1 MNSKF
6 KPKYRPALTEDAL
19 RELYSDCREGETKEY
34 LRQYLIKI
42 GAGITNASYALTST
56 PRSKSVEDSL
66 GFSSHSPSST
76 ESFIPSQ
83 EYKESLYQKYQ
94 DDPMQLTSSELEIV
108 QTFRFENDLM
118 SASEEQLYLNQL
130 MA

>member
-1 MNSKF
+1 MTKF

-42 GAGITNASYALTST
+42 GAGITNASYALTSA
-56 PRSKSVEDSL
+56 PKSKSVEDSL
-66 GFSSHSPSST
+66 GFFTST
-76 ESFIPSQ
+76 ESFTPPTQ
-83 EYKESLYQKYQ
+83 EYKESLVRKYHE
-94 DDPMQLTSSELEIV
+94 DELQLTSEELEIV

-130 MA
+130 MS